1 VSDEN
6 VIKEGTGADGITYR
20 VRMIPDPN
28 PEMPYDDGSVPLW
41 RVDYKYGSTWTAK
54 QVEMT
59 SYEATCPGLGD
70 AMQRWGGPDSHLVAR
85 WLKSYHGVTV
95 VETWH
100 SGESWYIAADHE
112 DWRRYT
118 GVTPEQ
124 ITEQAEKGSL
134 MAEYKAWCEGDGW
147 GYVIESKALA
157 ITTVVTPS
165 NGEVVDTRS
174 EEEWVETDATTFGL
188 YGHAYAVEEAV
199 MQFHAHLRDLDKQV
213 NAWRYETVYLNPE
226 DVPKNR
232 PYDGI
237 TVNKGEPVS
246 RPETTA

>member
-1 VSDEN
+1 MSDEN

-20 VRMIPDPN
+20 LRMIPDPN

-41 RVDYKYGSTWTAK
+41 RVEYNHYKWAAK

-59 SYEATCPGLGD
+59 SYEATCPGLND
-70 AMQRWGGPDSHLVAR
+70 ALNRWGGPDSHIVAR
-85 WLKSYHGVTV
+85 WLKSYHDVTV

-100 SGESWYIAADHE
+100 SGEAWYIAADHL

-134 MAEYKAWCEGDGW
+134 MAEYQAWCAGDGW

-157 ITTVVTPS
+157 ITTVVTMT
-165 NGEVVDTRS
+165 NGEVIDTRS
-174 EEEWVETDATTFGL
+174 EEEWVETDAATFGL
-188 YGHAYAVEEAV
+188 YGHGYAVEEAV
-199 MQFHAHLRDLDKQV
+199 MQFHAHLRDLDKHV
-213 NAWRYETVYLNPE
+213 NAWRYET
-226 DVPKNR
+226 
-232 PYDGI
+232 I
-237 TVNKGEPVS
+237 TLMDPQPAGPGHPHSTAVKVDPG
-246 RPETTA
+246 TTA